1 MCYIWCGI
9 FPMDFTTTI
18 DIVPQSVAFL
28 LQSVVF
34 PMNFPKT
41 NCSIVLQHIIVYHKN
56 SILLQCDLLAVK
68 TGLLYLDSNQG
79 RQIAGLNALP
89 LSYRVSQV
97 LTSYV
102 RF

>member
-1 MCYIWCGI
+1 
-9 FPMDFTTTI
+9 MDFTTTI

-28 LQSVVF
+28 LQRVVF

-41 NCSIVLQHIIVYHKN
+41 KIVYHKN
-56 SILLQCDLLAVK
+56 SILLKCDLLAVK
-68 TGLLYLDSNQG
+68 TGSLYLDSNQG